1 MCPSSLFGYTF
12 IFIFLISCQVVNL
25 VNLRLF
31 IFLSTFPAFFKTK
44 FHVFELSSSPEGFLG
59 QVGFP
64 PFLDAIA
71 VHSSFRS
78 PFSPP
83 RLRRSFKK
91 NRSAPAKPAATAA
104 ATPFLSC

>member
-1 MCPSSLFGYTF
+1 M
-12 IFIFLISCQVVNL
+12 
-25 VNLRLF
+25 
-31 IFLSTFPAFFKTK
+31 K

-59 QVGFP
+59 QVDFP

-71 VHSSFRS
+71 FHSSFRS

-104 ATPFLSC
+104 ATPFLSCLGAQARGVQSKSKIAFGELTGV